1 MLTYFLI
8 GVGWSWWLEVITTNK
23 LDPQTTGKPWI
34 WTERVFHIS
43 LWPWSLGTFIY
54 AFIREYKKRK

>member
-1 MLTYFLI
+1 MLIYLLI
-8 GVGWSWWLEVITTNK
+8 GVGWSWWLENYTTKN
-23 LDPQTTGKPWI
+23 LPGALGKPWR